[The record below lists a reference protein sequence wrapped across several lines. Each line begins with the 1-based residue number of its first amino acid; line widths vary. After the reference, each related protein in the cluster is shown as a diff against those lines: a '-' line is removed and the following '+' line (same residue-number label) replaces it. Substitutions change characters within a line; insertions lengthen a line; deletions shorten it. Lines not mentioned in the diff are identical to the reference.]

1 MDADGDYIPRSVLRG
16 NARSIAAWVAWKQ
29 VKYNGKSKALL
40 SPEKGVHRAANV
52 PTNDLGQGRGV
63 QKHQ

>member
-29 VKYNGKSKALL
+29 VKYTGKSKSLL
-40 SPEKGVHRAANV
+40 PEKGIHRPPLV
-52 PTNDLGQGRGV
+52 PTNNGPQLR
-63 QKHQ
+63 